1 METNLE
7 NPATEST
14 EESVKPRLG
23 WLREQQEAIRRRNLP
38 PFEFTPIHIEG
49 ESLSQTII
57 RERRGDF
64 DNEDDPLS

>member
-1 METNLE
+1 MATSLE
-7 NPATEST
+7 HPAAEST
-14 EESVKPRLG
+14 QEHVKQPLS
-23 WLREQQEAIRRRNLP
+23 WFREQQEAIRKRNLP
-38 PFEFTPIHIEG
+38 RFEFTPIKIKG